1 MKAPIAPARREVGRL
16 LILIFLLIFTLSA
29 ASAGAQP
36 QFNIIYNL
44 TGVPLLSRLD
54 ALTP

>member
-1 MKAPIAPARREVGRL
+1 
-16 LILIFLLIFTLSA
+16 LLIFTLSA

-36 QFNIIYNL
+36 QFNIIYNF